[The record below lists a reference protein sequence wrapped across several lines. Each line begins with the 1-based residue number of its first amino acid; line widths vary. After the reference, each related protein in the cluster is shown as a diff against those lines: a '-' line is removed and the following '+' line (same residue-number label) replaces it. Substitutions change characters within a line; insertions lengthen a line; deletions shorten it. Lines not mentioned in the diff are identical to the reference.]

1 MKVTVRFG
9 RTRVVLPCGDGSQRV
24 RDAVT
29 EAVRRYRKA
38 LGKDSSYWVQ
48 VQHLEHKDGGILDDD
63 DLLRDVCD
71 DKDKL
76 IAIYEEQEPQL
87 GGGGDCTSTS
97 STGTQSPDMFGS
109 EVEPPGHAAA
119 TAAFNEIEVTPSALR
134 ATTPLHVRR
143 SSDPA
148 LAGSASELVQPGLT
162 VVGDGGRRPQTHWS
176 TTNLHQPAEPP
187 PTQNSTGGGSEGGL
201 GPMGEGHLPGFQRD
215 LSRSSV
221 GLTHPIVEKWLERQ
235 EAVENGE
242 KEEGSGHKRDEIVKP
257 TSRAATPHP
266 RDFKKLVEV
275 VNDGGPLGIHVV
287 PFLTKSGRSLGLRIR
302 TIEEG
307 SRTQREGA
315 LRQHDCITRING
327 TRLTDTSF
335 EESQKAFR
343 DALKSSVLRLWVVH
357 GEKREHYEQ
366 VMQLWG
372 NQESEQIDSDSAE
385 DIDEDYEDEG
395 PPSFKVP
402 PPVAPKPTTKPV
414 AGLSGRKQEPPSGA
428 GANAKVTPKSLLIA
442 PARRM
447 PIPAAFLAATDANS
461 GTASS
466 AQPIPAE
473 TQQHKPPAQVPR
485 KIPGP
490 RSATGSTFGGDTT
503 SAQLAS
509 PTKAPVK
516 ADLKLQQATAAV
528 AAAVSAAVASRIP
541 MASSSMAAPAATPNV
556 AYTTKKVDKKIPI
569 HLKKGLDGLGF
580 TIATRDTPVGGRT
593 PIYVK
598 SIMPKGAALSD
609 GRLKSGDRLLEV
621 NGLDVTSRT
630 QEEVVA
636 ILRSTKLGGS
646 VDLLV
651 SRHHDVSLSPDDPPE
666 RPQVGSAAE
675 EEDRLLSPDGSREFL
690 TLHIPLH
697 DMGAA
702 SLGVSVKGTKDRRT
716 NADLGIFIKT
726 IIAGGAAAKDGRLR
740 VDDQLIA
747 VNRESLLGRSN
758 LEAMESLR
766 CAMSRDAGDPSLI
779 QLVVARSLGKPGPTE
794 AESHAPG
801 SAGNTAEVN
810 ERRVSATQSPV
821 AAPDQGPVDK
831 SAKPASTGAWQ
842 GTTERDDLGGQER
855 KAPQARSDPWEP
867 GTSSTQ
873 GQLDPALAFQ
883 REGFGRQ
890 SVSEKRTVQYGDP
903 SHLEVLKARKSKSM
917 DMSSSDG
924 SVGPA
929 LGLKMSSSLESL
941 QTAVA
946 AEGGRAEFLFH
957 RPRPPRLI
965 RGRGC
970 NASFRAAIDKS
981 YDTPQDGSDDDDDE
995 DDEEEEDAM
1004 DTVEEEE
1011 EDPEEAAKGLGDG
1024 VSGAPTGLP
1033 VPSGSAKTKRSSPR
1047 SKDATLESGAA
1058 GDREC
1063 KKDKKAKK
1071 LKSLGMV
1078 FRFGKVKKEDRS
1090 EQKSGDK
1097 QKVVDNKAATEEE
1110 KEKMRDEQ
1118 ERIQTKHREI
1128 RERQA
1133 RELKLQQEREQ
1144 LAAQS
1149 RGTSGYYEE
1158 HNPAYASL
1166 GPSTSPPALHK
1177 PPYVK
1182 NNTKAYASE
1191 DEIRAMYAKVNKAGS
1206 LPKPVPQSERMQA
1219 GGRVNSYYEECNPIY
1234 GRTRDGVP
1242 RHPQASGGGP
1252 RYHRGEDGQDGDP
1265 ARDIYARVAK
1275 TSSLP
1280 RPQPDSRATHG
1291 YQWVQREGGSTARDG
1306 SDDKRA
1312 PSGAEHSRS
1321 QSGSEVRGGRS
1332 SVPLDAQRRSR
1343 FPDMRDLLPRPQRRV
1358 SSPTR
1363 QTKRASRPA
1372 EDARAEKVTSPS
1384 RGDPGKASRTQPPPS
1399 ASLNSEA
1406 PSSRSRHAKQQQQQA
1421 EQPPRHA
1428 ERPAGGVPQPAGM
1441 GVLGFPRLAILST
1454 GSLQRRA
1461 TTSSQRDTG
1470 RPGRTGPTV
1479 GGRSVELQNSPAQ
1492 LTRIPRFHS
1501 AGAGG
1506 GHHHYH
1512 QQHQQSPPATQ
1523 ATHAGQQQDL
1533 ARFGFQPPKARHM
1546 LKPKDFQWGQT
1557 AAV

>member
-187 PTQNSTGGGSEGGL
+187 PTQNVREQAASPVPARSFLTAAWA
-201 GPMGEGHLPGFQRD
+201 GHLPGFQRD

-235 EAVENGE
+235 EVTSAPCHSQPSLSVHTRACVSALPQCP
-242 KEEGSGHKRDEIVKP
+242 GSM
-257 TSRAATPHP
+257 
-266 RDFKKLVEV
+266 DFKKLVEV

-395 PPSFKVP
+395 PPSFK
-402 PPVAPKPTTKPV
+402 
-414 AGLSGRKQEPPSGA
+414 
-428 GANAKVTPKSLLIA
+428 
-442 PARRM
+442 
-447 PIPAAFLAATDANS
+447 
-461 GTASS
+461 
-466 AQPIPAE
+466 
-473 TQQHKPPAQVPR
+473 
-485 KIPGP
+485 
-490 RSATGSTFGGDTT
+490 
-503 SAQLAS
+503 
-509 PTKAPVK
+509 
-516 ADLKLQQATAAV
+516 QATAAV

-621 NGLDVTSRT
+621 RAPMLVLLRNTALVGETLMLSWSVCCRVAARQEGRPCTAATLQHTEQDSMNFSPTS
-630 QEEVVA
+630 
-636 ILRSTKLGGS
+636 
-646 VDLLV
+646 
-651 SRHHDVSLSPDDPPE
+651 
-666 RPQVGSAAE
+666 SAAE

-779 QLVVARSLGKPGPTE
+779 QLVVARSLGKPGPV
-794 AESHAPG
+794 SGG
-801 SAGNTAEVN
+801 SCRRCGHGDQRKNITTTSDFHPAIAILMITVSVN
-810 ERRVSATQSPV
+810 FTREHIGQSQLVLDPLWSSSWQLWLGIEQRRSMHRP
-821 AAPDQGPVDK
+821 
-831 SAKPASTGAWQ
+831 
-842 GTTERDDLGGQER
+842 L
-855 KAPQARSDPWEP
+855 SDALLQP
-867 GTSSTQ
+867 
-873 GQLDPALAFQ
+873 QLDPALAFQ

-917 DMSSSDG
+917 DMSPSDG

-1004 DTVEEEE
+1004 DTEE

-1206 LPKPVPQSERMQA
+1206 LPKPVPQSERS
-1219 GGRVNSYYEECNPIY
+1219 VLSFFCL
-1234 GRTRDGVP
+1234 TR
-1242 RHPQASGGGP
+1242 
-1252 RYHRGEDGQDGDP
+1252 
-1265 ARDIYARVAK
+1265 
-1275 TSSLP
+1275 
-1280 RPQPDSRATHG
+1280 RATHG

-1406 PSSRSRHAKQQQQQA
+1406 PSSRSRHAKQQQQQQQA

>member
-1 MKVTVRFG
+1 
-9 RTRVVLPCGDGSQRV
+9 
-24 RDAVT
+24 
-29 EAVRRYRKA
+29 
-38 LGKDSSYWVQ
+38 YWVQ

-76 IAIYEEQEPQL
+76 IAIYEEQEPQP

-119 TAAFNEIEVTPSALR
+119 TTAFNEIEVTPSALR

-162 VVGDGGRRPQTHWS
+162 VAGDGGRRPQTHWS

-187 PTQNSTGGGSEGGL
+187 PTQNVRDYSAEVQWLWTVPLEL
-201 GPMGEGHLPGFQRD
+201 RRWYNRKWFQRD

-235 EAVENGE
+235 E
-242 KEEGSGHKRDEIVKP
+242 EEHKTERGSVNVASGSDVCVLQKGRVSVK
-257 TSRAATPHP
+257 
-266 RDFKKLVEV
+266 DFKKLVEV

-315 LRQHDCITRING
+315 LRQNDCITRINH

-343 DALKSSVLRLWVVH
+343 EALKSSVLQLWVVH

-402 PPVAPKPTTKPV
+402 PPVAPKPTMKPV
-414 AGLSGRKQEPPSGA
+414 AGLSSRKQEPPSGA
-428 GANAKVTPKSLLIA
+428 GASAK
-442 PARRM
+442 
-447 PIPAAFLAATDANS
+447 
-461 GTASS
+461 
-466 AQPIPAE
+466 
-473 TQQHKPPAQVPR
+473 
-485 KIPGP
+485 
-490 RSATGSTFGGDTT
+490 
-503 SAQLAS
+503 
-509 PTKAPVK
+509 
-516 ADLKLQQATAAV
+516 
-528 AAAVSAAVASRIP
+528 
-541 MASSSMAAPAATPNV
+541 AAPAATPNV

-598 SIMPKGAALSD
+598 SIMSKGAALSD

-651 SRHHDVSLSPDDPPE
+651 SRHHDVPLSPDDPAGLNS
-666 RPQVGSAAE
+666 RVWRCSAAE

-779 QLVVARSLGKPGPTE
+779 QLVVARSLGKPGPVSVGSCRRCGRGDQRQLTPLCSNRQRTQPE
-794 AESHAPG
+794 VQLCFGCLPLDEGRSPCAFCNKTSNSLGVNHAQCNQTLSCLPDVLVYPHFTHVL
-801 SAGNTAEVN
+801 AL
-810 ERRVSATQSPV
+810 RV
-821 AAPDQGPVDK
+821 
-831 SAKPASTGAWQ
+831 TGAWQ
-842 GTTERDDLGGQER
+842 GTTDRDDLGGQER
-855 KAPQARSDPWEP
+855 KAPQARSVPWEP

-917 DMSSSDG
+917 DMIADEGSVHASAETRKGPSDG

-946 AEGGRAEFLFH
+946 AEGGHAEFLFH

-981 YDTPQDGSDDDDDE
+981 YDTPQDGSDDDD
-995 DDEEEEDAM
+995 A
-1004 DTVEEEE
+1004 VEEEE

-1058 GDREC
+1058 GDKEWYSGKIKIMARALAWC
-1063 KKDKKAKK
+1063 SDVH
-1071 LKSLGMV
+1071 LP
-1078 FRFGKVKKEDRS
+1078 RFGKVKKEDKS

-1097 QKVVDNKAATEEE
+1097 QKVVDNKTATEEE

-1166 GPSTSPPALHK
+1166 G
-1177 PPYVK
+1177 
-1182 NNTKAYASE
+1182 
-1191 DEIRAMYAKVNKAGS
+1191 
-1206 LPKPVPQSERMQA
+1206 
-1219 GGRVNSYYEECNPIY
+1219 
-1234 GRTRDGVP
+1234 
-1242 RHPQASGGGP
+1242 
-1252 RYHRGEDGQDGDP
+1252 
-1265 ARDIYARVAK
+1265 
-1275 TSSLP
+1275 
-1280 RPQPDSRATHG
+1280 
-1291 YQWVQREGGSTARDG
+1291 
-1306 SDDKRA
+1306 
-1312 PSGAEHSRS
+1312 
-1321 QSGSEVRGGRS
+1321 
-1332 SVPLDAQRRSR
+1332 
-1343 FPDMRDLLPRPQRRV
+1343 
-1358 SSPTR
+1358 
-1363 QTKRASRPA
+1363 
-1372 EDARAEKVTSPS
+1372 
-1384 RGDPGKASRTQPPPS
+1384 
-1399 ASLNSEA
+1399 
-1406 PSSRSRHAKQQQQQA
+1406 
-1421 EQPPRHA
+1421 
-1428 ERPAGGVPQPAGM
+1428 
-1441 GVLGFPRLAILST
+1441 
-1454 GSLQRRA
+1454 
-1461 TTSSQRDTG
+1461 
-1470 RPGRTGPTV
+1470 
-1479 GGRSVELQNSPAQ
+1479 
-1492 LTRIPRFHS
+1492 
-1501 AGAGG
+1501 
-1506 GHHHYH
+1506 
-1512 QQHQQSPPATQ
+1512 
-1523 ATHAGQQQDL
+1523 
-1533 ARFGFQPPKARHM
+1533 
-1546 LKPKDFQWGQT
+1546 
-1557 AAV
+1557 